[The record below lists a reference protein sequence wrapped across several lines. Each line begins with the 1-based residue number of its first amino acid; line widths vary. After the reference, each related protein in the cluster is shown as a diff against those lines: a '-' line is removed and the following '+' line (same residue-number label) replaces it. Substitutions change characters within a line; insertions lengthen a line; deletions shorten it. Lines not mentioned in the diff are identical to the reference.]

1 MRVLGIDPGTLAM
14 GYGLIEEKNNEIQ
27 MLDCG
32 VLTISK
38 KTSASERLHQLYLG
52 LLAILSDGHPAEMAI
67 EEPFVARNIRSAL
80 AIGRAQA
87 VAMLAAANKGIPV
100 YGYPPAKVSNRSVD
114 ATGSHGAPQVPH
126 LQKGPVGPRG
136 IPLRFLWHDVVG
148 VGPDH
153 GSGHAQRP
161 KDVLLHEDV
170 EGLPGD

>member
-67 EEPFVARNIRSAL
+67 EEPFVAQNVRSAL

-87 VAMLAAANKGIPV
+87 VAMLAATNKGIPV
-100 YGYPPAKVSNRSVD
+100 YGYPPAKVKQAVTSYGCSDKEQVQHMVHIQLGLPQASRPSD
-114 ATGSHGAPQVPH
+114 ATDALAVALCH
-126 LQKGPVGPRG
+126 LRERQ
-136 IPLRFLWHDVVG
+136 L
-148 VGPDH
+148 
-153 GSGHAQRP
+153 A
-161 KDVLLHEDV
+161 DVLSR
-170 EGLPGD
+170 GNQQQP

>member
-38 KTSASERLHQLYLG
+38 KTSASGRLHQLYLG

-87 VAMLAAANKGIPV
+87 VAMLAATNKGIPV
-100 YGYPPAKVSNRSVD
+100 YGYPPAKVKQAVTSYGCSDKEQVQHMVHIQLGLPQASRPSD
-114 ATGSHGAPQVPH
+114 ATDALAVALCH
-126 LQKGPVGPRG
+126 LRERQ
-136 IPLRFLWHDVVG
+136 L
-148 VGPDH
+148 
-153 GSGHAQRP
+153 A
-161 KDVLLHEDV
+161 DVLSR
-170 EGLPGD
+170 GNQQQP